1 MFALFAL
8 LPGKDWLY
16 LTAIVALLCGFGWYT
31 HKERVYG
38 AAHELAM
45 VQGSAAQLETANAS
59 KLSKL
64 AAADAAN
71 LATIEASHAQALAAS
86 NASTAALAVRLRNAE
101 SAVRRGA
108 AVPGNPAAA
117 SRPDGAPAVPSG
129 LDEAVAGVVTAAGA
143 DAQQVIALQAYI
155 KNVCL
160 K

>member
-16 LTAIVALLCGFGWYT
+16 LTAIAALLCGFGYYT

-38 AAHELAM
+38 AAHEIALM
-45 VQGSAAQLETANAS
+45 QGSSAQLEAANAS

-64 AAADAAN
+64 AAADAAK
-71 LATIEASHAQALAAS
+71 LAAIETSHAQALAAS

-101 SAVRRGA
+101 SAARRSA
-108 AVPGNPAAA
+108 AVSGNTAAA
-117 SRPDGAPAVPSG
+117 SGPDGAASVPSG

-143 DAQQVIALQAYI
+143 DAQQVIALQAYVTD
-155 KNVCL
+155 VCL